1 MQFQFM
7 NNYIAV
13 GEDKFSIDPTAKNVV
28 GADIYAHYE
37 KGSTTSMTQLAK
49 VILL

>member
-1 MQFQFM
+1 M

-13 GEDKFSIDPTAKNVV
+13 GKDKFSIDPTAKNVV

-37 KGSTTSMTQLAK
+37 KGINNLNDAVSQGYII
-49 VILL
+49 VENG